1 MKKITIMVFVCI
13 VLLIDSCI
21 TKRYNVSYTISN
33 YSDHKIEL
41 LVLKSNQEYDT
52 ILLPFKGSDTVMKPY
67 SEDVVIDPP
76 PFLSSSVKVTY
87 DDSITITHYRTVKQD
102 ASRSILLEQYWTGG
116 NTGNQNYKWVY
127 LFTNSDY
134 EEAVSLQ

>member
-1 MKKITIMVFVCI
+1 MKKITIMTFVCI
-13 VLLIDSCI
+13 GLLINSCI

-41 LVLKSNQEYDT
+41 LVLKSNLEYDT
-52 ILLPFKGSDTVMKPY
+52 ILLSTKGSDTVMKPY

-87 DDSITITHYRTVKQD
+87 DDSITITHYRTVEQD

-116 NTGNQNYKWVY
+116 NTGDQEYKWEY
-127 LFTNSDY
+127 LFTNDDY